1 MSEGHPLARKLLR
14 IPKSNNRKRHVQKV
28 YTCIFL
34 YSGRYDLNVQTH
46 SYYNFGK
53 ITGITKLTIY
63 VYSIYDNYY
72 VNYTT

>member
-1 MSEGHPLARKLLR
+1 MAFGQALARKLPNL
-14 IPKSNNRKRHVQKV
+14 PKSNIRKRHVQKV

-53 ITGITKLTIY
+53 ITGIPKSTIY
-63 VYSIYDNYY
+63 VYSIYHNYY